1 MKGHIKPPMAA
12 AKEPTTAIRTG
23 AWRFERPVF
32 VSRLAPCSEACPLGE
47 DIPAI
52 MALNGKG
59 DFEGAYLKI
68 LEENPFPGICG
79 RVCFH
84 PCERVCNRGRFD
96 EAVSIKDLEWSVFK
110 EAQTRVPIPGGLE
123 PRKGRKVAVLGGGPA
138 GFSCAYFLSL
148 QGHAVTVLEQGET
161 TEIFSLSAKN
171 PSLERG
177 DLEWEVKRVLSLGVS
192 IGHYDPE
199 QARDYED
206 LSKEYEAVYVSPKLD
221 SDPPRKEIDL
231 VTLRSGLAVLDERAT
246 ATAEPQAKESQSSRT
261 TVRQIAAGKRAA
273 LLLDLHFRGAPLSQ
287 IKPFAVGR
295 LGAVSYQVFKLGVTG
310 RIPRP
315 LQGTVRFEDLNVA
328 HFEKAPRLHPASP
341 DGILDKRKRWLQPG
355 AVSSAA
361 RAPFVCGATTTVL
374 MCPSRW
380 TAKRGKEP
388 LITTTARAAEY
399 ALRNAR
405 EGLSR
410 GSTSEPK
417 QADEKRPS
425 AALTSFLVVAAYY
438 DVRLIPRNLGRLAS
452 GRF

>member
-12 AKEPTTAIRTG
+12 AKEPTTPIRTG
-23 AWRFERPVF
+23 TWRFERPVF

-79 RVCFH
+79 RICFH

-96 EAVSIKDLEWSVFK
+96 EAVSIRDLEWSVFK
-110 EAQTRVPIPGGLE
+110 EGQTRETVPKGPASG
-123 PRKGRKVAVLGGGPA
+123 KGRKVAVLGGGPA
-138 GFSCAYFLSL
+138 GFACAYFLSL
-148 QGHAVTVLEQGET
+148 QGHAVTVLEQGESP
-161 TEIFSLSAKN
+161 EIFSLSAKN

-199 QARDYED
+199 QAKDYKD
-206 LSKEYEAVYVSPKLD
+206 LSKDYEAVYVSPKLD

-261 TVRQIAAGKRAA
+261 AVRQIAAGKRAA
-273 LLLDLHFRGAPLSQ
+273 LLLDLHFRGAPPSQ

-295 LGAVSYQVFKLGVTG
+295 LGAVSYEVFKLGVTG

-328 HFEKAPRLHPASP
+328 HFEKAPRLQPASP
-341 DGILDKRKRWLQPG
+341 DGILDKAQKMASARRCFQCGTCTFCMRCYDYCPDVSIQMDGKTRERAIDYDHCKGCGICAEECPRG
-355 AVSSAA
+355 AISWVH
-361 RAPFVCGATTTVL
+361 
-374 MCPSRW
+374 
-380 TAKRGKEP
+380 E
-388 LITTTARAAEY
+388 
-399 ALRNAR
+399 
-405 EGLSR
+405 
-410 GSTSEPK
+410 
-417 QADEKRPS
+417 
-425 AALTSFLVVAAYY
+425 
-438 DVRLIPRNLGRLAS
+438 
-452 GRF
+452 